1 MSVGGVLEAPRR
13 LTRSDIRDGFHSG
26 AEELDD
32 WLHRFAWQNQKADNA
47 VTYVTVQDRQILGYY
62 ALATACIVK
71 TDAPVS
77 IAKQAPREI
86 PCVLLARLAVD
97 RHAQG
102 LGIGAALLKDAMLR
116 TLEVSAIV
124 GARALLIHCR
134 DQAAKSFY
142 LANGNFAI
150 SPVDDMQLLL
160 SMKAIRSL
168 PAD

>member
-1 MSVGGVLEAPRR
+1 MIRTRR
-13 LTRSDIRDGFHSG
+13 NYPVTRSGFHSG

-71 TDAPVS
+71 TDAPAS

-97 RHAQG
+97 RRAQG

-116 TLEVSAIV
+116 TLEVNEIV

-142 LANGNFAI
+142 LANGNFST